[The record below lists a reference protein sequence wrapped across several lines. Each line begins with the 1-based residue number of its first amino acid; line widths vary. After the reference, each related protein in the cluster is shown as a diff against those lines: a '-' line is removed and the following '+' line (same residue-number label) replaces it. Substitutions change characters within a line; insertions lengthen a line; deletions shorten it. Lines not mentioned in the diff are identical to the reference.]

1 MNEVKAESP
10 STRYIIV
17 NIRPEF
23 QSSIHNHYK
32 VTELHQSLEKLNGT
46 RFFTQER
53 ALPYVTKII
62 LTEKLF

>member
-23 QSSIHNHYK
+23 QSYIHNHYK

-46 RFFTQER
+46 RFLLR
-53 ALPYVTKII
+53 NGPYHMLRK
-62 LTEKLF
+62 

>member
-32 VTELHQSLEKLNGT
+32 VTELHQSLENLNGT
-46 RFFTQER
+46 RFLSETGPTICYENNFN
-53 ALPYVTKII
+53 
-62 LTEKLF
+62 